1 MSEEDTA
8 IVKADSSSGLAK
20 VVNGIGSVTKFVA
33 DNKETIDKTLDVTNK
48 ALDAAGQ
55 GFGELER
62 GTGDA
67 IGAIGRGT
75 GNAIGAVGQAVKIA
89 AATPAMIAK
98 FRADQKKLE
107 TIATTR
113 LAELAEKYKTWAHA
127 FDTDADQRGQ
137 SLDMVEKTLDRAI
150 AEGDRET
157 ILKSLDALIGTL
169 EKTDLTK
176 HSSILTEEWKG
187 TTLPGADAAPQ
198 PNLLEDNGDYDP
210 GF

>member
-1 MSEEDTA
+1 MSEEDAAMSEEDTA

-20 VVNGIGSVTKFVA
+20 VTQAFGTVTKFAA
-33 DNKETIDKTLDVTNK
+33 DNKETINKTIDVANKTLD
-48 ALDAAGQ
+48 ALGQ
-55 GFGELER
+55 

-67 IGAIGRGT
+67 IGAIGRGA

-113 LAELAEKYKTWAHA
+113 LAELAGKYKAWAHA
-127 FDTDADQRGQ
+127 FDMDAAQRGQ